1 MGGGCL
7 VHRQLWADPETRK
20 QFERAVT
27 RSGRVDAFEARLR
40 CKEGCEIGALVS
52 AEIVTIGGE
61 SCVLCAFQD
70 ISSRKRN
77 EAELMQAIEAVMSDA
92 SWFSRAVVEK
102 LAALRAPARFGSPTE
117 PAPSGGDLTPRERDV
132 LARMCRGQDDPTIR
146 RRTRRVP
153 QHRAQPCGRAVSQAG
168 REPPQRRHHLGAG
181 PGLWRG
187 GGAQGLATP
196 PRLVPMH
203 YHDQSFGTID
213 HDLSGLIQDATAGA

>member
-1 MGGGCL
+1 L

-102 LAALRAPARFGSPTE
+102 LAALRAPARFGSPAE
-117 PAPSGGDLTPRERDV
+117 PAPSAGDMTPRERDV
-132 LARMCRGQDDPTIR
+132 LARMCRGQDDPTIAAELGVSRNTVRNHVAALFRKLGVNR
-146 RRTRRVP
+146 RSAAIIWARDRGFGEEAAPRR
-153 QHRAQPCGRAVSQAG
+153 
-168 REPPQRRHHLGAG
+168 L
-181 PGLWRG
+181 
-187 GGAQGLATP
+187 